1 MISVTNIRTDRVGTF
16 DEAFKSRIH
25 MSLGYPPLDKKSTL
39 KIWEMNITR
48 TKSFFEDRLV
58 VKDDEILEYA
68 KKHFKKTVEEKGDA
82 SAWNG
87 RQIRNGRI

>member
-1 MISVTNIRTDRVGTF
+1 
-16 DEAFKSRIH
+16 

-68 KKHFKKTVEEKGDA
+68 KKHFKKTVKEKGDA
-82 SAWNG
+82 STWNR